1 MTLQQLRQV
10 LTIAESN
17 SMNEA
22 AKKLFVSQ
30 PNLSATVR
38 EVEEELG
45 ITVFMRNN
53 RGITVTAEGEEF
65 LGYAKQVVEQ
75 YHLLENRYLNVE
87 SKKKF
92 SVSMQ
97 HYSFAVKAFVQLAK
111 EVGMDEY
118 EFAVRE
124 TKTYEV
130 IEDVKEFRSEIG
142 IIYINDFNQ
151 KVLTKMIKE
160 SDLEFHPILDCGVY
174 VYLWKGHPLANKE
187 EISIEELEEYPC
199 LAFEQGNYNSFY
211 FAEEVLSTYEYK
223 RLIRANDRA
232 TLLNLMVGLNAYT
245 LCCGIICEGLNGE
258 DYCAVK
264 LKSNEHMTI
273 GYLKRKGVA
282 LSPLG
287 QKYLEEI
294 RKYKAMGMDIRGV
307 EDIKADQKQS

>member
-118 EFAVRE
+118 EFAVHE
-124 TKTYEV
+124 TKTKEV
-130 IEDVKEFRSEIG
+130 IDNVKNLKSELG
-142 IIYINDFNQ
+142 VLFLSDFNE
-151 KVLTKMIKE
+151 KVLRKLFKE
-160 SDLEFHPILDCGVY
+160 CDIEFKELFTCNTY
-174 VYLWKGHPLANKE
+174 VYLWKKHPLAGKKVKKA
-187 EISIEELEEYPC
+187 ISFKDKSPVRFTKTKTGVTLELPQRHEVYSATKLSRKLYPTIC
-199 LAFEQGNYNSFY
+199 SPPFVSVRTKRNMPS
-211 FAEEVLSTYEYK
+211 ST
-223 RLIRANDRA
+223 
-232 TLLNLMVGLNAYT
+232 
-245 LCCGIICEGLNGE
+245 
-258 DYCAVK
+258 
-264 LKSNEHMTI
+264 
-273 GYLKRKGVA
+273 
-282 LSPLG
+282 
-287 QKYLEEI
+287 
-294 RKYKAMGMDIRGV
+294 
-307 EDIKADQKQS
+307 

>member
-118 EFAVRE
+118 VL
-124 TKTYEV
+124 YL
-130 IEDVKEFRSEIG
+130 S
-142 IIYINDFNQ
+142 DFNE
-151 KVLTKMIKE
+151 KVLRKLFKE
-160 SDLEFHPILDCGVY
+160 CDIEFKELFTCNTY
-174 VYLWKGHPLANKE
+174 VYLWKKHPLAGQKE
-187 EISIEELEEYPC
+187 ITLDDLQEYPC
-199 LAFEQGNYNSFY
+199 LTFEQGVNNSFY
-211 FAEEVLSTYEYK
+211 YAEEMMSTYEYK
-223 RLIRANDRA
+223 RVIKADDRA
-232 TLLNLMVGLNAYT
+232 TMLNLMVGLNGFT
-245 LCCGIICEGLNGE
+245 LCSGIISEDLNGD
-258 DYCAVK
+258 DYAAIP
-264 LKSNEHMTI
+264 LKESEKMHI
-273 GYLKRKGVA
+273 GYIKHKGTKLSKLGEIYIDALKNYENKV
-282 LSPLG
+282 L
-287 QKYLEEI
+287 
-294 RKYKAMGMDIRGV
+294 
-307 EDIKADQKQS
+307 

>member
-97 HYSFAVKAFVQLAK
+97 HYSFAVKAFVQLAE

-118 EFAVRE
+118 EFAVHE
-124 TKTYEV
+124 TKTKEV
-130 IEDVKEFRSEIG
+130 IDNVKNLKSELG
-142 IIYINDFNQ
+142 VLYLSDFNE
-151 KVLTKMIKE
+151 KVLRKLFKE
-160 SDLEFHPILDCGVY
+160 CDIEFKELFTCNTY
-174 VYLWKGHPLANKE
+174 VYLWKKHPLAGQKE
-187 EISIEELEEYPC
+187 ITLDDLQDYPC
-199 LAFEQGNYNSFY
+199 LTFEQGVNNSFY
-211 FAEEVLSTYEYK
+211 YAEEMMSTYEYK
-223 RLIRANDRA
+223 RVIKADDRA
-232 TLLNLMVGLNAYT
+232 TMLNLMVGLNGFT
-245 LCCGIICEGLNGE
+245 LCSGIISEDLNGD
-258 DYCAVK
+258 DYAAIP
-264 LKSNEHMTI
+264 LKESEKMHI
-273 GYLKRKGVA
+273 GYIKHKGTKLSKLGEIYINALKNYENKV
-282 LSPLG
+282 L
-287 QKYLEEI
+287 
-294 RKYKAMGMDIRGV
+294 
-307 EDIKADQKQS
+307 

>member
-118 EFAVRE
+118 EFAVHE
-124 TKTYEV
+124 TKTKEV
-130 IEDVKEFRSEIG
+130 IDNVKNLKSELG
-142 IIYINDFNQ
+142 VLYLSDFNE
-151 KVLTKMIKE
+151 KVLRKLFKE
-160 SDLEFHPILDCGVY
+160 CDIEFKELFTCNTY
-174 VYLWKGHPLANKE
+174 VYLWKKTSACRQK
-187 EISIEELEEYPC
+187 S
-199 LAFEQGNYNSFY
+199 
-211 FAEEVLSTYEYK
+211 
-223 RLIRANDRA
+223 D
-232 TLLNLMVGLNAYT
+232 YT
-245 LCCGIICEGLNGE
+245 
-258 DYCAVK
+258 
-264 LKSNEHMTI
+264 
-273 GYLKRKGVA
+273 
-282 LSPLG
+282 
-287 QKYLEEI
+287 
-294 RKYKAMGMDIRGV
+294 
-307 EDIKADQKQS
+307 

>member
-118 EFAVRE
+118 EFAVHE
-124 TKTYEV
+124 TKTKEV
-130 IEDVKEFRSEIG
+130 IDNVKNLKSEIG
-142 IIYINDFNQ
+142 
-151 KVLTKMIKE
+151 VL
-160 SDLEFHPILDCGVY
+160 
-174 VYLWKGHPLANKE
+174 YLRNVTLSLKSSSHAIHMC
-187 EISIEELEEYPC
+187 ISGKNIRLP
-199 LAFEQGNYNSFY
+199 AK
-211 FAEEVLSTYEYK
+211 K
-223 RLIRANDRA
+223 RLH
-232 TLLNLMVGLNAYT
+232 LM
-245 LCCGIICEGLNGE
+245 ICRNIH
-258 DYCAVK
+258 V
-264 LKSNEHMTI
+264 
-273 GYLKRKGVA
+273 
-282 LSPLG
+282 
-287 QKYLEEI
+287 
-294 RKYKAMGMDIRGV
+294 
-307 EDIKADQKQS
+307 

>member
-118 EFAVRE
+118 EFAVHE
-124 TKTYEV
+124 TKTKEV
-130 IEDVKEFRSEIG
+130 IDNVK
-142 IIYINDFNQ
+142 N
-151 KVLTKMIKE
+151 
-160 SDLEFHPILDCGVY
+160 
-174 VYLWKGHPLANKE
+174 
-187 EISIEELEEYPC
+187 
-199 LAFEQGNYNSFY
+199 
-211 FAEEVLSTYEYK
+211 
-223 RLIRANDRA
+223 
-232 TLLNLMVGLNAYT
+232 
-245 LCCGIICEGLNGE
+245 
-258 DYCAVK
+258 
-264 LKSNEHMTI
+264 LKSEL
-273 GYLKRKGVA
+273 GVLYLSDFK
-282 LSPLG
+282 
-287 QKYLEEI
+287 
-294 RKYKAMGMDIRGV
+294 KAF
-307 EDIKADQKQS
+307 

>member
-118 EFAVRE
+118 EFAVHE
-124 TKTYEV
+124 TKTKEV
-130 IEDVKEFRSEIG
+130 IDNVKNLKSEIG
-142 IIYINDFNQ
+142 VLYLSDFNE
-151 KVLTKMIKE
+151 KVLRKLFKE
-160 SDLEFHPILDCGVY
+160 CDIEFKELFTCNTY
-174 VYLWKGHPLANKE
+174 VYLWKKHPLAGKKE
-187 EISIEELEEYPC
+187 ITLDDLQEYPC
-199 LAFEQGNYNSFY
+199 LTFEQGVNNSFY
-211 FAEEVLSTYEYK
+211 YAEEMMSTYKYERVIK
-223 RLIRANDRA
+223 ADDRA
-232 TLLNLMVGLNAYT
+232 TMLNLMVGLNGFT
-245 LCCGIICEGLNGE
+245 LCSGIISEDLNGD
-258 DYCAVK
+258 DYAAIPLKESEIMHMGYIKHKGTK
-264 LKSNEHMTI
+264 LSKLGEI
-273 GYLKRKGVA
+273 YIDALKNYENKV
-282 LSPLG
+282 L
-287 QKYLEEI
+287 
-294 RKYKAMGMDIRGV
+294 
-307 EDIKADQKQS
+307 